1 MEIIG
6 EIKEIRDTPRGK
18 NKVVMINDLFTGGSW
33 CVEFRFKELLN
44 QISKLVPGDKIKLST
59 YNVAKVYK
67 RHYNNVIIARTMEH
81 IS

>member
-6 EIKEIRDTPRGK
+6 EIKEILDTPRGK
-18 NKVVMINDLFTGGSW
+18 NKVVMIDDLFTGGTW

-44 QISKLVPGDKIKLST
+44 QISKLVPGDTVKLST
-59 YNVAKVYK
+59 YSVAKVYK
-67 RHYNNVIIARTMEH
+67 RHYNNVIIAKSMQQ